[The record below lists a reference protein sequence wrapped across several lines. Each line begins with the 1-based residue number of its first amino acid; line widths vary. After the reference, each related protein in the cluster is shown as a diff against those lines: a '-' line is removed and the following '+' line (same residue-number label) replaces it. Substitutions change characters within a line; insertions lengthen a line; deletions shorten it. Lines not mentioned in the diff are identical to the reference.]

1 MIRQTKAEFE
11 KKKYHGTTLLEENY
25 SLVHKQNDKNV
36 KLNSKLKKNKE
47 KIQRILSTPR
57 ESV

>member
-47 KIQRILSTPR
+47 KI
-57 ESV
+57 